1 MSFLER
7 EADRLRSALRQTPS
21 GPQFD
26 RLYAA
31 QAALHW
37 AIDPTERTSPLDYIE
52 GRSNPTVSKAAGLEG
67 CPSSSH
73 QDRS

>member
-31 QAALHW
+31 QAALYW
-37 AIDPTERTSPLDYIE
+37 AIDPTVRTAPLDYIE
-52 GRSNPTVSKAAGLEG
+52 GRTNPHVSTVGGLED
-67 CPSSSH
+67 CLSSSH
-73 QDRS
+73 QDKS

>member
-1 MSFLER
+1 MNHLER
-7 EADRLRSALRQTPS
+7 EADRLRSALRKTPL

-37 AIDPTERTSPLDYIE
+37 AIDPTKRTSPLDYVE
-52 GRSNPTVSKAAGLEG
+52 GRDNPPISKAADLED
-67 CPSSSH
+67 CLSSYH
-73 QDRS
+73 QDKS

>member
-7 EADRLRSALRQTPS
+7 EADRLRSALRQTPA

-31 QAALHW
+31 QAALYW
-37 AIDPTERTSPLDYIE
+37 AMDPTERTSPFDYIE
-52 GRSNPTVSKAAGLEG
+52 GRSNPTVSTAGGLED
-67 CPSSSH
+67 CLSSSH
-73 QDRS
+73 QDKS